1 MRQKDLFVI
10 LAVVVFSAVLSVLV
24 SKLLFNKPQNRRVEV
39 EVVQPISAEFPQPD
53 SRYFNA
59 SSIDPTQSIVIGT
72 SNNPDPFKG
81 NGQ

>member
-1 MRQKDLFVI
+1 MRQKDMFVI
-10 LAVVVFSAVLSVLV
+10 LAVVIFSAVLSVFV

-39 EVVQPISAEFPQPD
+39 EVVQPIAPEFPPPD
-53 SRYFNA
+53 KRYFNA

-81 NGQ
+81 NDQ